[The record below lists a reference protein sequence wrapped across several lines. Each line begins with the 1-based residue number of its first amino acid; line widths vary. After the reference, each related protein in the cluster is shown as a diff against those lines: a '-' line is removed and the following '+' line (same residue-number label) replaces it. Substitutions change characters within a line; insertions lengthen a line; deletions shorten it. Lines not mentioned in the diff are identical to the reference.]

1 MEPITTF
8 LLLSVVAGMIS
19 GTYLFFLNN
28 YGKRV
33 IGVAVNNIKQRYQNI
48 FAKRNIAILGYKG
61 SGKTSLIFYLQ
72 SGKPLAIKNNE
83 VHRPEPTVG
92 SVVIDSTVRTYNES
106 DKKRLAKIIA
116 DVSGDKAFRHLWKE
130 LIKDIDPHGIIYM
143 LDGKLGNTQESITT
157 ALEPIFNDIFSYYT
171 ENINYKN
178 VNSYRLQVFHIF
190 ISFSDHWATSK
201 STIAI
206 KESMVKMAFLKEFEQ
221 AKFKHLESIRFNVS
235 TMNLS
240 PNANEWK
247 ETDRA
252 LNQFGADLNDG

>member
-8 LLLSVVAGMIS
+8 LVGSVAAMMS

-33 IGVAVNNIKQRYQNI
+33 IGVAINNIKQRHQNI
-48 FAKRNIAILGYKG
+48 FAKQNIAILGDKG
-61 SGKTSLIFYLQ
+61 SGKTSLTFYLQ
-72 SGKPLAIKNNE
+72 NGKPLAIKNNE

-92 SVVIDSTVRTYNES
+92 SVVIDSTVRTYSES

-143 LDGKLGNTQESITT
+143 LDGRLGNTQEIITA
-157 ALEPIFNDIFSYYT
+157 ALEPIFNDIFSCYT

-178 VNSYRLQVFHIF
+178 ISSCRLKALHIF

-201 STIAI
+201 GTIAI
-206 KESMVKMAFLKEFEQ
+206 KESMVTMAFLKEFEQ
-221 AKFKHLESIRFNVS
+221 AKYKHLESMRFNVS
-235 TMNLS
+235 TTNLS
-240 PNANEWK
+240 PNSNEWK

-252 LNQFGADLNDG
+252 LKQFGADLNDG